1 MTTFQEA
8 EWQEIKRL
16 YVATFKEALK
26 AAKESHAAMSAP
38 EARRLNRHPIYGFGV
53 AVEITWHGRRETYE
67 PLSAGA
73 KSLESGE

>member
-16 YVATFKEALK
+16 YIATFKEALK
-26 AAKESHAAMSAP
+26 AAKLNHSALSAP

-53 AVEITWHGRRETYE
+53 AVEITWHGRNEVVGAIE
-67 PLSAGA
+67 AGA
-73 KSLESGE
+73 EALESGE